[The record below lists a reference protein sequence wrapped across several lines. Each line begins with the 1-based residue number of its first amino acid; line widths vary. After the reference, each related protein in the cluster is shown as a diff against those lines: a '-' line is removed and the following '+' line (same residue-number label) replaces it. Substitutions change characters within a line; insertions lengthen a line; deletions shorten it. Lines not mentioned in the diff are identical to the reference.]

1 MAVTDIGRSGVSV
14 RLAYLC
20 NLYPAVSHSFVRR
33 EIEGVEA
40 AGHEVHRFSLRPPR
54 ADLKDEADLRE
65 AAKTEVVLRKGALQ
79 LLIAALLLTL
89 SRPRLTFRAI
99 SAARG
104 LSGAG
109 INQKFRH
116 FAYWLEAAWLTR
128 RLERLR
134 VEHVHAHFGTN
145 PVAVA
150 MIVRAWGGPPFS
162 VTVHG
167 PNEFDSPVH
176 LSLSRKI
183 AAARLV
189 AGISA
194 YGRSQLMRWSS
205 PADWGKIK
213 IIRCGLGPDFLN
225 RTPIPVQPDSK
236 EFVCIARL
244 AAAKGLP
251 LLIEA
256 SARLRDRGEQFT
268 VTIIGDGE
276 LRSSLEEQIRREK
289 LEDYVRLAGIRS
301 SADIREHLESARA
314 FVLPSFAEGLPV
326 VIMEALALA
335 RPVVTTRIAG
345 IPELVDD
352 QCGWVITPGSVEEL
366 VGALSA
372 ALHASSEELDRR
384 GRVGRERVVTL
395 HDARRNAAELV
406 EAIAAEPI

>member
-213 IIRCGLGPDFLN
+213 VIRCGLGPDFLN

-289 LEDYVRLAGIRS
+289 LEDYVRLAGICS
-301 SADIREHLESARA
+301 SAEIGEHLESARA

>member
-289 LEDYVRLAGIRS
+289 LEDYVRLAGIRP